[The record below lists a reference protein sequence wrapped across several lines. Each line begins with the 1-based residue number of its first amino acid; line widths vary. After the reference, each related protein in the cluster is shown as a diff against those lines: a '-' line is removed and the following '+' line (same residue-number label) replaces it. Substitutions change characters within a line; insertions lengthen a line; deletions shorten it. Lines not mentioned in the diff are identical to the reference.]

1 MIVGNFGLGGG
12 DHADE
17 GGFAHV
23 GEADQPHIRD
33 DLEFQ
38 FQMQILPRQA
48 GLGELGD
55 LAGGR
60 GKMAVA
66 PAAAAALGHHH
77 RLVAGE
83 VRHHKAGLSL
93 LQNSAA
99 GHTDDQVFRI
109 RTTLALGAAVLA
121 VLGGVFALVAEIH
134 QSGQVIIGHKDDVA
148 AAAAVAAVRAAG
160 RHEFFAVEGHGA
172 IAALA
177 CMQTDGG
184 YVNKV
189 AGHGFLL

>member
-1 MIVGNFGLGGG
+1 
-12 DHADE
+12 
-17 GGFAHV
+17 
-23 GEADQPHIRD
+23 
-33 DLEFQ
+33 
-38 FQMQILPRQA
+38 MQVLPRQA

-55 LAGGR
+55 LTGGR

-66 PAAAAALGHHH
+66 PAAAAAFGHHH
-77 RLVAGE
+77 RFIAGE
-83 VRHHKAGLSL
+83 IRHHKAGLGL
-93 LQNSAA
+93 LQNGAA
-99 GHTDDQVFRI
+99 GHADDQILRI
-109 RTTLALGAAVLA
+109 RAALALGASVLA

-177 CMQTDGG
+177 CMQPDGG

>member
-1 MIVGNFGLGGG
+1 MVVGDFGLGGG

-17 GGFAHV
+17 GGFTHV
-23 GEADQPHIRD
+23 GEPDQPHIRD
-33 DLEFQ
+33 DLELQ
-38 FQMQILPRQA
+38 FQVQVLPRQA

-55 LAGGR
+55 LAGGG

-66 PAAAAALGHHH
+66 PAAASAFGNHH
-77 RLVAGE
+77 RLIARE
-83 VRHHKAGLSL
+83 IRHHKAGLGL
-93 LQNSAA
+93 LQNGAA
-99 GHTDDQVFRI
+99 GHTDDQVLRVCAA
-109 RTTLALGAAVLA
+109 LALGAAVLA
-121 VLGGVFALVAEIH
+121 VLGGIFALVAEVH
-134 QSGQVIIGHKDDVA
+134 QSGQVIVGHKDDVA
-148 AAAAVAAVRAAG
+148 AASPVAAVRAAG

-177 CMQTDGG
+177 CMQPDGG